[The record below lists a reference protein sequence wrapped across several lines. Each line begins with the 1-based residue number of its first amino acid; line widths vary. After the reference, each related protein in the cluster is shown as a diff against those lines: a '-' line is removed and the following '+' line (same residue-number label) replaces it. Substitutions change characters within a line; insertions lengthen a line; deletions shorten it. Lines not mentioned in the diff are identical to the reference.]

1 MVSIWASYAISKKN
15 RFHFYFVFSFEGFGW
30 FTINLINTY
39 FYGDDNDDFSSIHL
53 QPGCKPFIKL
63 YVNDKLA
70 KESPTRKDKTL
81 QDADISFETAKISKN
96 STIKLEIW
104 DAGSFWFGKKS
115 ICCTGGDIDSF
126 LNHPIRSNSKNSSKT
141 ISAEVMPFWR
151 DEYK

>member
-39 FYGDDNDDFSSIHL
+39 FNGDDNDDFSSIHL
-53 QPGCKPFIKL
+53 QAGCKPFIKL

-81 QDADISFETAKISKN
+81 QDADLSFETAKISKTLPSN
-96 STIKLEIW
+96 WKYGMLAHFGLEKNQSLVPVEIL
-104 DAGSFWFGKKS
+104 
-115 ICCTGGDIDSF
+115 T
-126 LNHPIRSNSKNSSKT
+126 RS
-141 ISAEVMPFWR
+141 
-151 DEYK
+151 